1 MDADTTNFS
10 PARSPSLRD
19 ELRPAPQHCFYL
31 SPSPLYLKHSKF
43 SPPKYP
49 NISSARDTYGS
60 AFSPPALFSVLGPKS
75 EHFTQKEGSQKRKRT
90 PFKMDAQGSESPDR
104 EAEEAE
110 DGSASKTVDLSHLPF
125 SLPPRPIPSPIAKPV
140 PGMIDL
146 NRLQLHRRTLSRCD
160 PPGMS
165 VPVQVKQEPLS
176 PPVWPPS
183 PFFLHPTPPFFP
195 SLHPSLLP
203 YPFFMPG
210 PVMHLSPGGFYPRE
224 TLRPGRRGPDGAP
237 RGGVTGTEKMGL
249 NIHVDDSYYV
259 NVGGDQKRWKCRMC
273 EKSYTS
279 KYNLVTHILG
289 HSGIKPHGCH
299 LCGKLFKQLSHLHTH
314 LLTHQGMRP
323 HKCQVCHKAFTQTSH
338 LKRHMMQHS
347 DVKPYSCGVCGRGFA
362 YPSELRAHELK
373 HEKGQENVCVECG
386 LDFPTLAQLKRHL
399 IAHRGPTLYRCGEC
413 QKTFQ
418 YPSQLQNHMMKH
430 KDIRPYICSECG
442 MEFIQSHHL
451 KQHTLTHKGVKEH
464 KCRICGRE
472 FTLLANMKRHVL
484 IHTNIRAY
492 QCQMCFKSF
501 VQKQT
506 LKAHMIVHSDIK
518 PYKCKLCG
526 KEFNRMHNLM
536 GHMHLHSDSK
546 PFKCLYCP
554 SKFTLKG
561 NLTRHMKVKHGI
573 MDRGLD
579 ERLFRRRGR
588 FCLSAPLGLL
598 TRFSQ
603 EEPFD
608 LSQKAPG
615 LPSLHLSQSDGESVP
630 GSSCQEEDEES
641 FYRRS
646 PYSPEVYQNE
656 PPGKDQYIPESE
668 GGGEGYPTELRPGGP
683 QKQVYQDETG
693 EQLQHPADQVYETES
708 VPGGHNSDPTADQ
721 PRHSQ
726 SGESPEQVYES
737 DSELGEQAYHCET
750 GGRQF
755 YDYDSDSDS
764 ELGDQVYQ
772 QEPEEP
778 EQSEQEGEGYD
789 MNHPEAEGN
798 QSRLEG
804 DDKGYYSLQGKDME
818 NIKPQDD
825 ENEVE
830 ETEQYEQEYKQE
842 DTGNEES

>member
-1 MDADTTNFS
+1 MEKDGVSFP
-10 PARSPSLRD
+10 PARSPPLRD
-19 ELRPAPQHCFYL
+19 ELRQASQHSFYL
-31 SPSPLYLKHSKF
+31 SPSPLYIKPSKF
-43 SPPKYP
+43 SPPRYP
-49 NISSARDTYGS
+49 SMSPTRDSYNTFS
-60 AFSPPALFSVLGPKS
+60 LPAFFPMLGPSYK
-75 EHFTQKEGSQKRKRT
+75 QKERSQKRKRT
-90 PFKMDAQGSESPDR
+90 PFKMDDQRAESPNR
-104 EAEEAE
+104 GEEE
-110 DGSASKTVDLSHLPF
+110 EEEESRSKTTLDLSHNPF
-125 SLPPRPIPSPIAKPV
+125 SLPPLSVPSPSPKLI
-140 PGMIDL
+140 PGMIEL
-146 NRLQLHRRTLSRCD
+146 NRLQLHHRS
-160 PPGMS
+160 PGMNL
-165 VPVQVKQEPLS
+165 PVQVKQEPLS
-176 PPVWPPS
+176 PSPVWPPS
-183 PFFLHPTPPFFP
+183 PLLLHPPYFP
-195 SLHPSLLP
+195 SLHHRLLP

-210 PVMHLSPGGFYPRE
+210 PVMHLSPGSFYPRGD
-224 TLRPGRRGPDGAP
+224 LRGRHRSQDGPP
-237 RGGVTGTEKMGL
+237 RGGTTSAEKLGL
-249 NIHVDDSYYV
+249 NVHVDDSYYV
-259 NVGGDQKRWKCRMC
+259 DVGGDQKRWKCRMC

-289 HSGIKPHGCH
+289 HNGIKPHGCH

-347 DVKPYSCGVCGRGFA
+347 DVKPYSCSVCGRGFA

-399 IAHRGPTLYRCGEC
+399 TVHRGPTLYRCTEC

-492 QCQMCFKSF
+492 QCHMCFKSF

-561 NLTRHMKVKHGI
+561 NLTRHMKVKHGV

-579 ERLFRRRGR
+579 ERLFRQRGR
-588 FCLSAPLGLL
+588 YCLSTPMGLL

-608 LSQKAPG
+608 LSQKPSG
-615 LPSLHLSQSDGESVP
+615 LPSLRLSQSDGESVP

-641 FYRRS
+641 LYRRS
-646 PYSPEVYQNE
+646 PYSPEVDHHE
-656 PPGKDQYIPESE
+656 PAGEEQYTPELEEREQGS
-668 GGGEGYPTELRPGGP
+668 PAELRPKE
-683 QKQVYQDETG
+683 QQRQIYQDSLEEETYERQSETEGQTVDPRG
-693 EQLQHPADQVYETES
+693 EQEHLLQS
-708 VPGGHNSDPTADQ
+708 
-721 PRHSQ
+721 
-726 SGESPEQVYES
+726 EQTSELDYES
-737 DSELGEQAYHCET
+737 HSELGEDQET
-750 GGRQF
+750 GCRQL
-755 YDYDSDSDS
+755 YDSDSDS
-764 ELGDQVYQ
+764 ELDDHQELDQ
-772 QEPEEP
+772 E
-778 EQSEQEGEGYD
+778 EQSEQQIHSICD
-789 MNHPEAEGN
+789 
-798 QSRLEG
+798 
-804 DDKGYYSLQGKDME
+804 
-818 NIKPQDD
+818 
-825 ENEVE
+825 
-830 ETEQYEQEYKQE
+830 
-842 DTGNEES
+842 

>member
-1 MDADTTNFS
+1 TMEKDTVNFS
-10 PARSPSLRD
+10 PGDSPSQGDRLRQAPQRGFY
-19 ELRPAPQHCFYL
+19 LGPAPLYIKPPRFSL
-31 SPSPLYLKHSKF
+31 PS
-43 SPPKYP
+43 YP
-49 NISSARDTYGS
+49 TIDPYSALTTP
-60 AFSPPALFSVLGPKS
+60 AFFPVPGLGYVP
-75 EHFTQKEGSQKRKRT
+75 KEGFPKKKRLHLKAG
-90 PFKMDAQGSESPDR
+90 AQGEESPDVQQ
-104 EAEEAE
+104 EEAE
-110 DGSASKTVDLSHLPF
+110 QSRSKKKLNISHVPF
-125 SLPPRPIPSPIAKPV
+125 SLPPRSISSTPSRPI
-140 PGMIDL
+140 PGMIEL
-146 NRLQLHRRTLSRCD
+146 NRLQLHSRSAGLSL
-160 PPGMS
+160 
-165 VPVQVKQEPLS
+165 PVQVKQEP
-176 PPVWPPS
+176 PS
-183 PFFLHPTPPFFP
+183 PSSLWPSSPLHLLHPPYFPPLSHGPF
-195 SLHPSLLP
+195 P

-210 PVMHLSPGGFYPRE
+210 PVMHIPPGPFYPRE
-224 TLRPGRRGPDGAP
+224 DPRSSKAPRDEAP
-237 RGGVTGTEKMGL
+237 RGETTNAEKAGL
-249 NIHVDDSYYV
+249 NVHVDDSYYV
-259 NVGGDQKRWKCRMC
+259 DVGSDQKRWKCRMC

-289 HSGIKPHGCH
+289 HNGIKPHGCH

-347 DVKPYSCGVCGRGFA
+347 DVKPYSCSVCGRGFA

-399 IAHRGPTLYRCGEC
+399 TVHRGPTLYRCTEC

-492 QCQMCFKSF
+492 QCHMCFKSF

-561 NLTRHMKVKHGI
+561 NLTRHMKVKHGV

-579 ERLFRRRGR
+579 ERLFRQRGR
-588 FCLSAPLGLL
+588 LCLNSSMGLISHY
-598 TRFSQ
+598 SQ

-615 LPSLHLSQSDGESVP
+615 MPSLRLSQSDGESIP

-641 FYRRS
+641 LYRRS
-646 PYSPEVYQNE
+646 QYSPEVDQQE
-656 PPGKDQYIPESE
+656 PPGADQYISDLKE
-668 GGGEGYPTELRPGGP
+668 GEDGRADELRTGKMP
-683 QKQVYQDETG
+683 KLKKYLDSSEDESLEG
-693 EQLQHPADQVYETES
+693 EKKSQGQFGNTRRLLQSES
-708 VPGGHNSDPTADQ
+708 SD
-721 PRHSQ
+721 
-726 SGESPEQVYES
+726 ES
-737 DSELGEQAYHCET
+737 DEEVDEQGYAERVRSES
-750 GGRQF
+750 F
-755 YDYDSDSDS
+755 DYDSIS
-764 ELGDQVYQ
+764 E
-772 QEPEEP
+772 
-778 EQSEQEGEGYD
+778 
-789 MNHPEAEGN
+789 
-798 QSRLEG
+798 
-804 DDKGYYSLQGKDME
+804 
-818 NIKPQDD
+818 D
-825 ENEVE
+825 ER
-830 ETEQYEQEYKQE
+830 
-842 DTGNEES
+842 EESKQPLDGSYEGIDVTEEN